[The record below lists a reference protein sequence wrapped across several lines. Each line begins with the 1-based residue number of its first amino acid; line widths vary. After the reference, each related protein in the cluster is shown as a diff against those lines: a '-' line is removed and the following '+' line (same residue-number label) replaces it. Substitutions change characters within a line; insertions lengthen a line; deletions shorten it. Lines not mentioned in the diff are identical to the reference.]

1 MIRSAKLTDIDEVEK
16 SYTEL
21 LLYEKE
27 NGAYT
32 VWQLGVYPTRQTAEN
47 ALSSGSLY
55 VMEQSGEIYAS
66 MIVNQTSPE
75 EYGNIQWKCR
85 ALSSEVLVL
94 HLLCVR
100 PSKLGQGIGQE
111 MVRFAA
117 EECKR
122 RHCKTLRLDTG
133 KQNIPAVSL
142 YKKLGF
148 ELAGTAPMCIGGKI
162 AHNDHLFFEKTIT
175 GEDNENFSH

>member
-1 MIRSAKLTDIDEVEK
+1 MIRIAKPTDIDEVEK
-16 SYTEL
+16 CYTEL

-32 VWQLGVYPTRQTAEN
+32 VWQLGVYPTRQTAESTLEN
-47 ALSSGSLY
+47 NSLY
-55 VMEQSGEIYAS
+55 VMEQSGELCAS
-66 MIVNQTSPE
+66 MILNQTIPE
-75 EYGNIQWKCR
+75 EYNKIEWKSQ
-85 ALSSEVLVL
+85 ALPSEILVL

-100 PSKLGQGIGQE
+100 PSKAGQGIGRE
-111 MVRFAA
+111 MVSYAA

-122 RHCKTLRLDTG
+122 RKCKALRLDTG

-148 ELAGTAPMCIGGKI
+148 ELAGTAPMSIGGKI
-162 AHNDHLFFEKTIT
+162 AHNDHLFFEKII
-175 GEDNENFSH
+175 